1 MIRKKREVYK
11 DRQERVLGYIEHQ
24 SDESQHALSPD
35 FTIIA
40 FYDKRKDETQDPN
53 KARMNSGNA
62 LVDIVTRGTKEW
74 TVTESRVN

>member
-1 MIRKKREVYK
+1 MIKKKREVYK

-24 SDESQHALSPD
+24 SDGSLHALNGD

-53 KARMNSGNA
+53 KTRIQGGNA
-62 LVDIVTRGTKEW
+62 LVDIVTQGVTEW
-74 TVTESRVN
+74 TVTEGRVN